1 MRTLALQK
9 LDDFLVIIAFRVM
22 LVKLDDEGDAR
33 RLLDESSR

>member
-22 LVKLDDEGDAR
+22 LVKLDDEGLHF
-33 RLLDESSR
+33 LLFVYGR